1 MRPPAGLVE
10 RSAFWL
16 LLIFVFTL
24 LVSRLFPHA
33 GAGAGVPLLNVL
45 SLVLLL
51 ICGGIL
57 LYRWTFKHL
66 LWKVR
71 NRLIVTYLL
80 MGLTPVVLFIILATI
95 SAYVFAGQFA
105 TFAATEQLNDLIARL
120 SAENRA
126 LAVHVGHSVAVSHAA
141 PGVVQLPDSAEVAS
155 MSMDSSPIEVEAW
168 DNGRPVKL
176 TGGRSLKLTPTA
188 ANATPLPDWAISGF
202 HGVVFLNRRLFLCA
216 VDTVQ
221 FPGHAV
227 TLISTMPLDGV
238 TLGQLGRGLGILRI
252 LPAVNLQQTIKSR
265 PGVHVVTRS
274 SKTLD
279 VDAGGEEVTGGTL
292 RPPIYFFDNRVSFG
306 APLST
311 IDWTTGHAALSLLS
325 VTSRPTLLYGKLFGT
340 ALQVGET
347 VRDALIAIAILFA
360 VLELIAF
367 IMAVRLNRTITRSI
381 ADLYGATMA
390 IDRGDF
396 NHRIRVQRRD
406 QLGVLSTSFN
416 SMSESLQKLLEQ
428 QREKERMQSELAIA
442 QEVQNNLFPQGEIKI
457 PGLELHG
464 ICKPARTVS
473 GDYYDFLLMGKTE
486 LCLALGDISGKGIS
500 AALLMAGLHSAVRAY
515 RFAGEDCEENANSGF
530 TGIATFSSPGKV
542 LSLLNRH
549 LYRSTAPEKYA
560 TLFLAHY
567 DAHTRKLTYSNGGQ
581 LPPLVL
587 CANGQTRR
595 LDCGG
600 SVVGLLDNMRYDEAS
615 ITLDPGD
622 LLVAYSDG
630 VTEPENDF
638 GEFGEDR
645 LMEIVKRH
653 RHQPL
658 AVISSQTLQ
667 ALRAWI
673 GDGEQPDDI
682 TLVLARQM

>member
-1 MRPPAGLVE
+1 MRPPSGLIE

-16 LLIFVFTL
+16 LLIFVVTL
-24 LVSRLFPHA
+24 LVPRLFPHIA
-33 GAGAGVPLLNVL
+33 IGLSPINAL

-51 ICGGIL
+51 VCAGIL
-57 LYRWTFKHL
+57 LYRWMLKHL

-95 SAYVFAGQFA
+95 SAYIFAGQFA
-105 TFAATEQLNDLIARL
+105 TFAATEQLNDMIARL

-126 LAVHVGHSVAVSHAA
+126 LTVHIGHTLAVHHGP
-141 PGVVQLPDSAEVAS
+141 PGVVELPDSAEIAS
-155 MSMDSSPIEVEAW
+155 MSIDSAPIKVQAW

-176 TGGRSLKLTPTA
+176 TGGRSLKLTPA
-188 ANATPLPDWAISGF
+188 AVNADPLPDWPPSGF
-202 HGVVFLNRRLFLCA
+202 HGVVFLDRRLFLCA
-216 VDTVQ
+216 VDKLQ

-227 TLISTMPLDGV
+227 ALISTMPLDRV
-238 TLGQLGRGLGILRI
+238 TLSALARGLGIMRI
-252 LPAVNLQQTIKSR
+252 LPAVNLKQTVKSR
-265 PGVHVVTRS
+265 PGVHVISRG
-274 SKTLD
+274 SKALD
-279 VDAGGEEVTGGTL
+279 VDAGGEEITGGTL
-292 RPPIYFFDNRVSFG
+292 RAPIYFFDNRVSFG
-306 APLST
+306 APLPT
-311 IDWTTGHAALSLLS
+311 TDWTTGQAALSLLS

-347 VRDALIAIAILFA
+347 VRDALIAIAVLFA

-367 IMAVRLNRTITRSI
+367 IMAVRLNRTITQSI

-473 GDYYDFLLMGKTE
+473 GDYYDFLLMGRSE

-500 AALLMAGLHSAVRAY
+500 AALLMASLHSAVRAY

-567 DAHTRKLTYSNGGQ
+567 DADTRKLTYSNGGQ

-587 CANGQTRR
+587 CANGQTKR
-595 LDCGG
+595 LDYGG
-600 SVVGLLDNMRYDEAS
+600 TVVGLLAGMRYEEATIS
-615 ITLDPGD
+615 LDRGD

-658 AVISSQTLQ
+658 AVISSHTLQ
-667 ALRAWI
+667 AVRDWI
-673 GDGEQPDDI
+673 GEGEQPDDI
-682 TLVLARQM
+682 TLVLARKL

>member
-1 MRPPAGLVE
+1 MRPPAGFVE

-16 LLIFVFTL
+16 LLTFVATL
-24 LVSRLFPHA
+24 LIPRLFPHA
-33 GAGAGVPLLNVL
+33 GGFSTLNVL
-45 SLVLLL
+45 SLLLL
-51 ICGGIL
+51 LLCGGIL
-57 LYRWTFKHL
+57 LYRWMLKHL

-80 MGLTPVVLFIILATI
+80 MGLTPVVLFIVLATI

-105 TFAATEQLNDLIARL
+105 TFAATEQLNDLISRL
-120 SAENRA
+120 STENRA
-126 LAVHVGHSVAVSHAA
+126 LVVHVGHSLAASHAVSG
-141 PGVVQLPDSAEVAS
+141 PVQLPDSAEIGP
-155 MSMDSSPIEVEAW
+155 MSSELSVIAVEAW

-176 TGGRSLKLTPTA
+176 TGGHSLKLTSA
-188 ANATPLPDWAISGF
+188 AQAIPLPTWVPARF
-202 HGVVFLNRRLFLCA
+202 RGVVFLNRHLFLCA
-216 VDTVQ
+216 VDKLQ
-221 FPGHAV
+221 FPGHTVALV
-227 TLISTMPLDGV
+227 STMPLDGV
-238 TLGQLGRGLGILRI
+238 ALRTLARGLGIMRI
-252 LPAVNLQQTIKSR
+252 LPAINLQGDTELHPNAR
-265 PGVHVVTRS
+265 LVHRS
-274 SKTLD
+274 SNALD
-279 VDAGGEEVTGGTL
+279 VDAGGDEVSGGTL
-292 RPPIYFFDNRVSFG
+292 PPPIYFFDNRVTFG
-306 APLST
+306 APLPT
-311 IDWTTGHAALSLLS
+311 TDWATGHAALSLLS
-325 VTSRPTLLYGKLFGT
+325 VTSRPTLLYSKLFGT

-347 VRDALIAIAILFA
+347 VRDVLIAIAILFA

-396 NHRIRVQRRD
+396 NHRIRVQRHD

-416 SMSESLQKLLEQ
+416 RMSESLQKLLEQ

-442 QEVQNNLFPQGEIKI
+442 QEVQNNLFPQGQINI

-473 GDYYDFLLMGKTE
+473 GDYYDFLLMGATE
-486 LCLALGDISGKGIS
+486 LTLALGDISGKGIS
-500 AALLMAGLHSAVRAY
+500 AALLMASLHSAVRAY
-515 RFAGEDCEENANSGF
+515 RFAGEDSEENAHSGF
-530 TGIATFSSPGKV
+530 TGVPTFSSPGKV

-600 SVVGLLDNMRYDEAS
+600 SVVGLLDSVVYQEAFV
-615 ITLDPGD
+615 TLDPGD

-667 ALRAWI
+667 ALRDWI

-682 TLVLARQM
+682 TLVLARQV

>member
-1 MRPPAGLVE
+1 MGFVE
-10 RSAFWL
+10 RSGFWL
-16 LLIFVFTL
+16 LLVFVLTL
-24 LVSRLFPHA
+24 VIERLIPGSRGGLTTA
-33 GAGAGVPLLNVL
+33 LNVL

-126 LAVHVGHSVAVSHAA
+126 LAVHVGHSVAVSHGA

-155 MSMDSSPIEVEAW
+155 MSGDSSVVAVEAW

-176 TGGRSLKLTPTA
+176 TGGQSLKLTPVE
-188 ANATPLPDWAISGF
+188 ANAIPLPNWVPSRF
-202 HGVVFLNRRLFLCA
+202 RGVVFLNRRLFLCA
-216 VDTVQ
+216 VDKLQT
-221 FPGHAV
+221 PGHAIALV
-227 TLISTMPLDGV
+227 SAMPLDGV
-238 TLGQLGRGLGILRI
+238 TLRTLARGLGIMRI
-252 LPAVNLQQTIKSR
+252 LPAVNLQRDTELHPNARIVR
-265 PGVHVVTRS
+265 RS
-274 SKTLD
+274 SKALD
-279 VDAGGEEVTGGTL
+279 VDAGGEEISGGIL
-292 RPPIYFFDNRVSFG
+292 PPPIYFFDNRVTFG
-306 APLST
+306 APLPT
-311 IDWTTGHAALSLLS
+311 TDWTSGHPAISLLS

-340 ALQVGET
+340 ALQVGDT
-347 VRDALIAIAILFA
+347 VRDALIAIAVLFA

-587 CANGQTRR
+587 CANGQIKR

-600 SVVGLLDNMRYDEAS
+600 SVVGLLNNMRYDEAS

-667 ALRAWI
+667 ALRGWI